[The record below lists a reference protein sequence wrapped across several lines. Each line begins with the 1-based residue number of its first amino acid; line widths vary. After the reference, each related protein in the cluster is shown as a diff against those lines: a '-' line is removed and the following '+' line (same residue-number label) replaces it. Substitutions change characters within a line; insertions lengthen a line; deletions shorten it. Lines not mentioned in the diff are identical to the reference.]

1 MKSPAPSHHVLKSL
15 AELSPELLGAKG
27 AAPEKTRSQRTQAH
41 LQENEQQTIRPT
53 YPKVSELRGYRGWGI
68 NE

>member
-41 LQENEQQTIRPT
+41 LQEAKQQTIQPSFPT
-53 YPKVSELRGYRGWGI
+53 ASEMRGYRGWGI